1 MKDAQTRLDD
11 GAKALMRLIKQAER
25 GAEEACEAGD
35 SATSERLHTMAG
47 HMRIAYG
54 IGRGIVTSGGIQP
67 AFGGD
72 RK

>member
-1 MKDAQTRLDD
+1 MKDAQTRLDA

-35 SATSERLHTMAG
+35 AGTAERLRMMAG

-54 IGRGIVTSGGIQP
+54 IGRGLRTAGGIAP
-67 AFGGD
+67 AFGGKD
-72 RK
+72 

>member
-1 MKDAQTRLDD
+1 MKDAQTRLDA

-35 SATSERLHTMAG
+35 AGTAERLHMMAG

-54 IGRGIVTSGGIQP
+54 IGRGLRRAGGAAP

-72 RK
+72 K

>member
-1 MKDAQTRLDD
+1 MKDAQTRLDA

-35 SATSERLHTMAG
+35 AGTAERLHMMAG

-54 IGRGIVTSGGIQP
+54 IGRGLRTAGGIAP

-72 RK
+72 K